1 MFNRINLRYFIL
13 VLYLLGYYCWILL
26 YPNSPYQSI
35 GSSICS
41 IIGLLIALYFLIL
54 TLLKTINKER
64 TFWSIITLGTFFYLA
79 AEILWMISDTMFGKE
94 VIFISWSDVFYLL
107 QIICILSALFYKI
120 MHQTKMI
127 MHLSFM
133 FDFLIILIIA
143 TTFSWYLLISPVL
156 ASSAATPLAFI
167 ISLAYPIGDL
177 GMLIAAVFLMMHRSS
192 RTHTSSMIVIILAV
206 CIQAIADSAYL
217 YLISIDNISSGSVV
231 DPLFILSIILLSFAG
246 RTKTSKFVIK
256 HSSIQLEKLN
266 IFQVLIPYSGILFLF
281 TFMVFHS
288 NSFDII
294 SAGCGISI
302 CLVLIRQI
310 VIVLE
315 NQKLVDKYI
324 HQANALEV
332 SEERYKS
339 LFEYHPHPVCSMDLE
354 GNFESVN
361 EACSQLFNLSSDEL
375 VGQNSLAFIEKK
387 SKTIVL
393 QELEF
398 VFKGSPRSYEVKI
411 LNSEGGIICMNLTNI
426 PIIVQNEIVGIF
438 AIGKDVTEEKTI
450 EQQVKYLAYHDQ
462 LTGLSNRSAFENH
475 LTSLIEGTFKQSDFK
490 LALFFIDLND
500 FKHVNDTLGH
510 DIGDLL
516 LQAVGGRLK
525 SIEKQFEMIA
535 RQGGDEFTL
544 LLKNV
549 LTQEQLKQRAE
560 LILSV
565 LKAPYYINGQTILCP
580 PSIGISSS
588 LTDATTAMEI
598 MKQADI
604 AMYQAKKNRLGAY
617 VLYSDLHLT
626 SKQK

>member
-1 MFNRINLRYFIL
+1 
-13 VLYLLGYYCWILL
+13 
-26 YPNSPYQSI
+26 
-35 GSSICS
+35 
-41 IIGLLIALYFLIL
+41 
-54 TLLKTINKER
+54 
-64 TFWSIITLGTFFYLA
+64 
-79 AEILWMISDTMFGKE
+79 
-94 VIFISWSDVFYLL
+94 
-107 QIICILSALFYKI
+107 
-120 MHQTKMI
+120 
-127 MHLSFM
+127 
-133 FDFLIILIIA
+133 
-143 TTFSWYLLISPVL
+143 
-156 ASSAATPLAFI
+156 
-167 ISLAYPIGDL
+167 
-177 GMLIAAVFLMMHRSS
+177 
-192 RTHTSSMIVIILAV
+192 
-206 CIQAIADSAYL
+206 
-217 YLISIDNISSGSVV
+217 
-231 DPLFILSIILLSFAG
+231 
-246 RTKTSKFVIK
+246 
-256 HSSIQLEKLN
+256 
-266 IFQVLIPYSGILFLF
+266 
-281 TFMVFHS
+281 MVFHS

-375 VGQNSLAFIEKK
+375 VGQNSLAFVEKK

-490 LALFFIDLND
+490 LALFFMDLND